1 MSFIFNNNEYN
12 INDIILYKTNKNIYY
27 EKYIIKTIKNNKNEY
42 IITLNNFYDN
52 CSIILDSK
60 KLLKCCFTKIVVGA
74 TKAT

>member
-12 INDIILYKTNKNIYY
+12 INDIVLNKTNKNIYY

-42 IITLNNFYDN
+42 IIILNNFYDN

-60 KLLKCCFTKIVVGA
+60 KLLK
-74 TKAT
+74 